1 MGVASTGV
9 RGREEDAHELRR
21 AWTGGRGSDREHG
34 GADAPQ
40 LRVAALLLLLCAA
53 SVQRRPVTAP
63 GPRRRVRPVSG
74 VGNELGACLGNGLV
88 PHFAGLLFTP

>member
-1 MGVASTGV
+1 V
-9 RGREEDAHELRR
+9 D
-21 AWTGGRGSDREHG
+21 WGGRGSDREHG

-74 VGNELGACLGNGLV
+74 VGNELRGLPREWARAPFRRASV
-88 PHFAGLLFTP
+88 HTVTW